1 MNLQIPFD
9 SVVRDVR
16 YAVRSFRHAPL
27 VALTIVTTVAL
38 GLGLVA
44 VVFTFLNAVIFA
56 SDEVRKPHELFAV
69 ERHHRRTRSP
79 SGSPAS
85 SLDALVRETGLFSDA
100 FAKGPTH

>member
-1 MNLQIPFD
+1 LNLQIPFD

-44 VVFTFLNAVIFA
+44 VVFTFLNAVI
-56 SDEVRKPHELFAV
+56 
-69 ERHHRRTRSP
+69 RRT
-79 SGSPAS
+79 S
-85 SLDALVRETGLFSDA
+85 SIGERGARAVHPRA
-100 FAKGPTH
+100 V